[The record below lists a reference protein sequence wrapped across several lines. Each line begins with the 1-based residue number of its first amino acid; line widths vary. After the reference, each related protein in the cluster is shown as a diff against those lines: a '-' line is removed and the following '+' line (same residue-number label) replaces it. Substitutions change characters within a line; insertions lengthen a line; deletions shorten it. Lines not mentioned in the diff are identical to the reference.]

1 MCTEFGAKLQEAI
14 TARDNDINSF
24 VWKDRTGN
32 TVRLMDMDQNE
43 LKKCYRHCVQMLT
56 NKDLYRPGKLEVR
69 KNIQKCWDSCNT
81 ELFARY
87 LFHEADQDVIKTAKH
102 LLDYINTHRANNEV
116 SLEDSITVFFNNV
129 PPIFESVTV
138 GKLMDY
144 CFDKLDVLNRKMISD
159 KFIYAQGIW
168 LTEEEKKDL
177 TEYNNGKIRNRMEVV
192 KERLCL
198 HPDTPLRISPTGLSF
213 AEFRSLVQL
222 PALPK
227 ITSLSTIALKTL
239 RDKILLLLDNDLDY
253 HIAKW
258 NKFKENIERVA
269 EYKNW
274 DLTWNN

>member
-1 MCTEFGAKLQEAI
+1 MNTEFGAKLQEAI
-14 TARDNDINSF
+14 AAKDNDINSF
-24 VWKDRTGN
+24 VWKDRNGN
-32 TVRLMDMDQNE
+32 SVRLMDMDQTE
-43 LKKCYRHCVQMLT
+43 LKKCYRHCNQMLT
-56 NKDLYRPGKLEVR
+56 NKDLYRPGKIEVR
-69 KNIQKCWDSCNT
+69 KNIKKCWDSCNT

-87 LFHEADQDVIKTAKH
+87 LFHESNQDVIKTAKD
-102 LLDYINTHRANNEV
+102 LLDFINTHRRENDV
-116 SLEDSITVFFNNV
+116 TLEDSILVFFNNV

-144 CFDKLDVLNRKMISD
+144 CFDKLDVLNRKMIAD

-177 TEYNNGKIRNRMEVV
+177 TEYNNGKLKNRMEVI

-198 HPDTPLRISPTGLSF
+198 HSDTPLRISPTGLSF

-253 HIAKW
+253 HIEKW
-258 NKFKENIERVA
+258 NKFKTNIERVA

-274 DLTWNN
+274 DLNWNN